1 MGSSRKSSNRPKK
14 RTLVRWDGTFPA
26 PIQSLSLWHLYK
38 PRLTDVENLNEL
50 LLLTVQ
56 SVCNTN
62 SIKIPWADV
71 ARTMGHNVTEGA
83 IVQHLAKLR
92 SRRVAAEKAVPPPLR
107 RGGIGALC
115 KSTAESP
122 TGSVQGERPKRKSA
136 QTKLGSGE
144 SRSKAQH
151 QDTSS
156 DEDWVEG
163 RASRIRRKFPNK
175 KKSISQAAE
184 STPEQ
189 LKYESDED
197 DIDSSVN
204 SSNDLLAPG
213 AKFLEY
219 PNDTGQPETSP
230 SASGSEPKRSKL
242 VVLKYRRH
250 ASNDGDT
257 VSHSVGLAVD
267 PGNLHDAASF
277 PQYYQ
282 QSSGD
287 NAYSVDSNAN
297 FMDLLS
303 QDSPMGFAPVGSS
316 SMEVLSHEPGVAAH
330 GDLWQSGLGQPFSSA
345 MYPAYHNTVDVDT
358 ANDPLDFSQ
367 EMFNR
372 LASFEPETYQHMSG
386 NYMQMDE
393 AIHPYQVSND
403 MK

>member
-1 MGSSRKSSNRPKK
+1 MVKSLESSQYRMGSSRKSSNRPKK
-14 RTLVRWDGTFPA
+14 RTLVRWD
-26 PIQSLSLWHLYK
+26 
-38 PRLTDVENLNEL
+38 ENLNEL

-92 SRRVAAEKAVPPPLR
+92 SRRVAAEKDVPPPLR

-122 TGSVQGERPKRKSA
+122 TESVQGERPNRKST
-136 QTKLGSGE
+136 QSKVGSGG
-144 SRSKAQH
+144 SRSKARH

-163 RASRIRRKFPNK
+163 RASRIRKKFPNK
-175 KKSISQAAE
+175 KKSVFKAAE
-184 STPEQ
+184 SAPEQ

-197 DIDSSVN
+197 DMDSSVD
-204 SSNDLLAPG
+204 SSNDLLAPN
-213 AKFLEY
+213 ARFLEY
-219 PNDTGQPETSP
+219 PNDMGQPETSP

-242 VVLKYRRH
+242 VVLRYRRY

-257 VSHSVGLAVD
+257 VSHSLGLAVD
-267 PGNLHDAASF
+267 PVNVHDAASF

-287 NAYSVDSNAN
+287 NAYSVDNNAN
-297 FMDLLS
+297 FMDLLNQES
-303 QDSPMGFAPVGSS
+303 SVGFAPVGSS
-316 SMEVLSHEPGVAAH
+316 SMGMPLHEHGVAAP
-330 GDLWQSGLGQPFSSA
+330 GNMWQSGLGQPFSSA
-345 MYPAYHNTVDVDT
+345 MYPAYHNAVDVDT
-358 ANDPLDFSQ
+358 AGDSLDFSQ
-367 EMFNR
+367 GMFDR
-372 LASFEPETYQHMSG
+372 LAAFEPENYQHLS
-386 NYMQMDE
+386 NSYTQMDE
-393 AIHPYQVSND
+393 TPRPFQVSED